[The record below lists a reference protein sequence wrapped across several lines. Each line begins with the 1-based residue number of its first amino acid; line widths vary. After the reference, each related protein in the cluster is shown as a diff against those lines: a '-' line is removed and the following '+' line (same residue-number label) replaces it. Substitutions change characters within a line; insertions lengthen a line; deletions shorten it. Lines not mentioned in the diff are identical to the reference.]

1 MSAVLAP
8 TPQRVAAPSPRRA
21 PRPVEVV
28 ATRSQRRA
36 RPRAVYAVVSTAGV
50 FAILLAQLLLSITLS
65 EGAYRIAAL
74 QSQAVELD
82 RSAQVLTESLD
93 TLRSP
98 QNLAANA
105 ESLGMVANASP
116 AYLRLADA
124 TVLGAP
130 VAAGSGAGVLAG
142 RDSMIGNVLL
152 ADVPLV
158 SVAATGA
165 AAATAPGVATGGEAS
180 PSVAS
185 GPTAPTAPTA
195 TAPGAAPQA
204 PSGVAP
210 NLPAAPPAGPATLP
224 SPVTQ

>member
-1 MSAVLAP
+1 MSALLAP
-8 TPQRVAAPSPRRA
+8 QAPHRAAAPSPRRM

-28 ATRSQRRA
+28 TTREQRRA
-36 RPRAVYAVVSTAGV
+36 RPRAVYAVVSTAGA
-50 FAILLAQLLLSITLS
+50 FAILLAQLLLSIALS
-65 EGAYRIAAL
+65 DGAYRIAAL
-74 QSQAVELD
+74 QADAVELD

-130 VAAGSGAGVLAG
+130 VAAGAGAGVLAG

-152 ADVPLV
+152 TDVPLV
-158 SVAATGA
+158 TPASTGEVAGVSAGPST
-165 AAATAPGVATGGEAS
+165 PG
-180 PSVAS
+180 SVAS
-185 GPTAPTAPTA
+185 GPTGPNASA
-195 TAPGAAPQA
+195 TPPAPGA
-204 PSGVAP
+204 
-210 NLPAAPPAGPATLP
+210 PAAPAAAAAGAAAPAAPATIP
-224 SPVTQ
+224 SPVTN

>member
-1 MSAVLAP
+1 MSALTAP
-8 TPQRVAAPSPRRA
+8 LSAPGRATAPSPRHA

-28 ATRSQRRA
+28 PTVEQRRS
-36 RPRAVYAVVSTAGV
+36 RPKSVYAAVSTAGV
-50 FAILLAQLLLSITLS
+50 FAILLAQLLLSIALS
-65 EGAYRIAAL
+65 EGAYRISAL
-74 QSQAVELD
+74 QSVAIELD
-82 RSAQVLTESLD
+82 RNAQVLTESLD

-130 VAAGSGAGVLAG
+130 VAAGAGAGVLDG

-158 SVAATGA
+158 TPTST
-165 AAATAPGVATGGEAS
+165 GEAS
-180 PSVAS
+180 GVSAEPSASGSVAS
-185 GPTAPTAPTA
+185 GSTAQSGRGAPMA
-195 TAPGAAPQA
+195 SVSGAAP
-204 PSGVAP
+204 
-210 NLPAAPPAGPATLP
+210 AALP
-224 SPVTQ
+224 SPVTR

>member
-8 TPQRVAAPSPRRA
+8 TTPRRAVAPSPRRA

-28 ATRSQRRA
+28 TTREQRRA
-36 RPRAVYAVVSTAGV
+36 RPRAVYAIVSTAGA
-50 FAILLAQLLLSITLS
+50 FAILLAQLLLSIALS
-65 EGAYRIAAL
+65 DGAYRIAAL
-74 QSQAVELD
+74 QATAVELD
-82 RSAQVLTESLD
+82 RNAQVLTESLD

-130 VAAGSGAGVLAG
+130 VAAGAGAGVLDG

-158 SVAATGA
+158 TPASTGEVAGVS
-165 AAATAPGVATGGEAS
+165 PGPSTPG
-180 PSVAS
+180 SVAS
-185 GPTAPTAPTA
+185 GGIAATGPTAPAAP
-195 TAPGAAPQA
+195 APGAVQ
-204 PSGVAP
+204 
-210 NLPAAPPAGPATLP
+210 PAAPAAPAAPTTIP
-224 SPVTQ
+224 SPVTN

>member
-1 MSAVLAP
+1 MSALLAP
-8 TPQRVAAPSPRRA
+8 TTPQRAASPSPRRA

-28 ATRSQRRA
+28 ATRAQRRA
-36 RPRAVYAVVSTAGV
+36 RPRAVYAVISTAGV
-50 FAILLAQLLLSITLS
+50 FAILLTQLVLSIALS
-65 EGAYRIAAL
+65 DGAYRIAAL

-130 VAAGSGAGVLAG
+130 VAAGAGAGVLAG

-158 SVAATGA
+158 APASTGE
-165 AAATAPGVATGGEAS
+165 TAGVSAGSSTPG
-180 PSVAS
+180 SVAS
-185 GPTAPTAPTA
+185 GPTAPVAS
-195 TAPGAAPQA
+195 AAPSA
-204 PSGVAP
+204 TGA
-210 NLPAAPPAGPATLP
+210 PAASGSPATPSAAPATLP
-224 SPVTQ
+224 SPVTN

>member
-1 MSAVLAP
+1 MSAAFAP
-8 TPQRVAAPSPRRA
+8 MTPQRSAAPAPRRA
-21 PRPVEVV
+21 PRPVEIVP
-28 ATRSQRRA
+28 TRAQRLS
-36 RPRAVYAVVSTAGV
+36 RPKAIYAVVSTAGA

-65 EGAYRIAAL
+65 EGAYRISAL
-74 QSQAVELD
+74 QGEAVELD
-82 RSAQVLTESLD
+82 RNAQVLTESLD

-130 VAAGSGAGVLAG
+130 VAAGAGAGVLDG

-158 SVAATGA
+158 TPASTGE
-165 AAATAPGVATGGEAS
+165 APGVS
-180 PSVAS
+180 PGPSTSGSVAS
-185 GPTAPTAPTA
+185 GPTAPSGNTAPA
-195 TAPGAAPQA
+195 QSGPRAAP
-204 PSGVAP
+204 
-210 NLPAAPPAGPATLP
+210 AGSTTIP
-224 SPVTQ
+224 SPVTN

>member
-1 MSAVLAP
+1 MSAAFAP
-8 TPQRVAAPSPRRA
+8 TTPQRYAAPAPRRG

-28 ATRSQRRA
+28 PTRAQRRS
-36 RPRAVYAVVSTAGV
+36 RPKAIYAVVSTAGA

-65 EGAYRIAAL
+65 EGAYRISAL
-74 QSQAVELD
+74 QGEAVELD
-82 RSAQVLTESLD
+82 RNAQMLTESLD

-130 VAAGSGAGVLAG
+130 VAAGAGAGVLDG

-158 SVAATGA
+158 TPAST
-165 AAATAPGVATGGEAS
+165 GEAAGVS
-180 PSVAS
+180 AGPSTSGSVAS
-185 GPTAPTAPTA
+185 GPTVPSGDTAPA
-195 TAPGAAPQA
+195 SSGQGTAPAGA
-204 PSGVAP
+204 
-210 NLPAAPPAGPATLP
+210 TTIP
-224 SPVTQ
+224 SPLTN

>member
-1 MSAVLAP
+1 M
-8 TPQRVAAPSPRRA
+8 
-21 PRPVEVV
+21 EVV

-158 SVAATGA
+158 SDAATGA
-165 AAATAPGVATGGEAS
+165 AAAAEPGVATGGDAS

-185 GPTAPTAPTA
+185 GPTAPTA